1 MLRAIRIT
9 PPSCIWAEIPRAN
22 VFLEVLSVTVL
33 YPAPNTAHTPLRKVQ
48 PKRQLSFCSFLVSKT
63 WPSPGEKPEVLC
75 TAYKPLGMPLSAQ
88 LGSPPALRPGG
99 TQGHLPPCISSSVSG
114 ALPPGVPS
122 PTLGCSPAHPLWAQF
137 ECYFFQEACGVLPNW
152 KQSLPPGQLLPHD
165 HIPWS
170 EVIDLFCFC
179 LIIAC
184 RSSRGV
190 LIYVHILPST
200 RPWAWPMGDLTF
212 AGGSAPHWH
221 PALNPGSVY

>member
-1 MLRAIRIT
+1 MHSLQASGNAPLRSVGLPSS
-9 PPSCIWAEIPRAN
+9 PPSWGHTGPPA
-22 VFLEVLSVTVL
+22 TV
-33 YPAPNTAHTPLRKVQ
+33 HF
-48 PKRQLSFCSFLVSKT
+48 QLCL
-63 WPSPGEKPEVLC
+63 WC
-75 TAYKPLGMPLSAQ
+75 
-88 LGSPPALRPGG
+88 SPPRSAFPHPRV
-99 TQGHLPPCISSSVSG
+99 QSCPPFM
-114 ALPPGVPS
+114 
-122 PTLGCSPAHPLWAQF
+122 AQF

-200 RPWAWPMGDLTF
+200 QPWAWPMGDLTF